1 MERLHN
7 YICLGTGQQRPI
19 FTLADVLNF
28 HFMSKEK
35 WRPKL
40 SGINLPAVHVYVPLK
55 TIRDSFRVPLIIRY
69 NLSTHI
75 VLFHLQSALL

>member
-1 MERLHN
+1 MFYEDNGKASQLYLSGNRS
-7 YICLGTGQQRPI
+7 T
-19 FTLADVLNF
+19 ADVLNF